1 MLEDIK
7 TRSQKAAK
15 KRIIVWA
22 IVIVVLMLAPLL
34 APLQYLIGPKDLTDE
49 KNLDYK
55 KYEGKYV
62 EFEVKY
68 VFGSYM
74 EKISKNTKTG
84 SRRTTGYGY
93 VVYNY
98 NDNSCFA
105 AYLPASQKSTMNN
118 LIDQAE
124 NIYFYGIEGT
134 KSVKV
139 KGTLKKLSGTE
150 LRFYNETIEEL
161 EEIIPGI
168 TDAAVVYYVDSESV
182 NRIPTVFVW
191 IIYAVCVFGLIQIVI
206 SAVRLSTGSAQK
218 QIDKFIS
225 AHPGSTEGEIDSD
238 MRAASKVTDSLWAGH
253 HYTVWLEGVKIKIL
267 DNTKLVWAY
276 YYRVTGRQNISQVLT
291 FDLDKKKVPINI
303 SKESG
308 EKLLAVY
315 LQTQPQMVVGYKSE
329 IEKQYKKDFA
339 GFLNIAY
346 NPWKN
351 GDYAQA
357 GSSMDGGYGTDSY
370 GSGNYGSGSSVVELV
385 DAGNDKLEVIKV
397 VREITGLGLSEAKD
411 LVDSAPSIIKNGVTE
426 TEAQNIKAQ
435 LETAGASVSIR

>member
-7 TRSQKAAK
+7 TRSKKAAK
-15 KRIIVWA
+15 KSIIIWT
-22 IVIVVLMLAPLL
+22 IVILVLMLAPLL
-34 APLQYLIGPKDLTDE
+34 APLQYLIGPKDLTDV

-93 VVYNY
+93 IVYNY

-105 AYLPASQKSTMNN
+105 AYLPASKKSTMDK

-124 NIYFYGIEGT
+124 DIYFYGIEGT

-150 LRFYNETIEEL
+150 LKYYNETVEEL

-168 TDAAVVYYVDSESV
+168 TDAAVLFYVDSESV
-182 NRIPTVFVW
+182 NRVPTIFLW
-191 IIYAVCVFGLIQIVI
+191 IIYAVCIFGLIQIV
-206 SAVRLSTGSAQK
+206 LSVIRYTTGSAQK

-225 AHPGSTEGEIDSD
+225 AHPGTTEGEIDSD
-238 MRAASKVTDSLWAGH
+238 LRAAAKVTDSLWAGH
-253 HYTVWLEGVKIKIL
+253 HYTVWLEGVKVKIL

-291 FDLDKKKVPINI
+291 FNTDKKKVPINI

-308 EKLLAVY
+308 EKLLGVY
-315 LQTQPQMVVGYKSE
+315 LQTQPHMVIGYKSE

-339 GFLNIAY
+339 GFLDIAY
-346 NPWKN
+346 NPAKN

-357 GSSMDGGYGTDSY
+357 GSSSYGTDSY
-370 GSGNYGSGSSVVELV
+370 GAGGYGAGSSVVELV
-385 DAGNDKLEVIKV
+385 DAGSDKLEVIKI
-397 VREITGLGLSEAKD
+397 VREVTGLGLAEAKD
-411 LVDSAPSIIKNGVTE
+411 LVDGAPSIIKNGVTD
-426 TEAQNIKAQ
+426 TEAQNLKAQ
-435 LETAGASVSIR
+435 LEAVGASVTIR